1 MSEFIRNQKEE
12 RANLIK
18 QVREVIDTAE
28 TEKRGLLGEETQ
40 KITRIEERIA
50 QLDES
55 IGYAERNEQRRLEAE
70 QAGAGHAP
78 VVPAESRSAGDIF
91 RALAQGEA
99 RSHQFNFEKRAV
111 VPSTDTVP
119 VGFLDRVYGIA
130 RLVGPML
137 QTSEVIQRTS
147 GESLRIPTW
156 TAYSTASITAAGSAI
171 SESNPTF
178 SSTLLTPRKA
188 SFIVQLA
195 NELVMDAG
203 YDIEAAVAEQAGNA
217 IGFHVNQKATVGTG
231 TTEAFG
237 ITVSAGSGVT
247 GGTASFTAD
256 NLIDLAYSVDGA
268 ARQLPGV
275 GFHAATATIGYI
287 RKLKD
292 TAGQYIYNPV
302 VGGPDT
308 VLGFPVYENPAM
320 PLLTAGA
327 GSKVVI
333 FGHLPSYKIVTTGL
347 DVAVSTDA
355 YFQNDVTAWR
365 FTYRYD
371 GALPQTSHV
380 KTLQIL

>member
-12 RANLIK
+12 RANLIM

-40 KITRIEERIA
+40 KINRIEERIA

-70 QAGAGHAP
+70 TAGAGHAP
-78 VVPAESRSAGDIF
+78 VVSAEGRSAGDVF
-91 RALAQGEA
+91 RALAQGEM
-99 RSHQFNFEKRAV
+99 RSHTFNFEKRAV

-119 VGFLDRVYGIA
+119 VSFLDRVFGIA

-137 QTSEVIQRTS
+137 ETSDVIQRSS

-156 TAYSTASITAAGSAI
+156 TAYSTASIKAAGSAI
-171 SESNPTF
+171 DESNPTF

-195 NELVMDAG
+195 NELITDAG

-217 IGFHVNQKATVGTG
+217 IGYHVNDKTTVGTG
-231 TTEAFG
+231 TVEALG
-237 ITVSAGSGVT
+237 VVASAGSGVT
-247 GGTASFTAD
+247 AGTTSLTAD
-256 NLIDLAYSVDGA
+256 NLIDLAYSIDGA
-268 ARQLPGV
+268 ARRLPGV
-275 GFHAATATIGYI
+275 GFQANTSTLGYI

-292 TAGQYIYNPV
+292 DASQYIYNPV

-308 VLGFPVYENPAM
+308 ILGFPVFENPAM
-320 PLLTAGA
+320 ASIATGA
-327 GSKVVI
+327 KSVI

-347 DVAVSTDA
+347 DVAVSSEA
-355 YFQNDVTAWR
+355 YFANDVTAWR

-371 GALPQTSHV
+371 GALPQTSHIKYLV
-380 KTLQIL
+380 HA

>member
-12 RANLIK
+12 RANLIM

-40 KITRIEERIA
+40 KINRIEERIA

-70 QAGAGHAP
+70 TAGAGHAP
-78 VVPAESRSAGDIF
+78 VVPAEGRSAGDVF
-91 RALAQGEA
+91 RALAQGEM
-99 RSHQFNFEKRAV
+99 RSHTFNFEKRAV

-119 VGFLDRVYGIA
+119 VSFLDRVFGIA

-137 QTSEVIQRTS
+137 ETSDVIQRSS

-156 TAYSTASITAAGSAI
+156 TAYSTASIKAAGSAI
-171 SESNPTF
+171 DESNPTF

-195 NELVMDAG
+195 NELITDAG

-217 IGFHVNQKATVGTG
+217 IGYHVNDKTTVGTG
-231 TTEAFG
+231 TVEALG
-237 ITVSAGSGVT
+237 VVASAGSGVT
-247 GGTASFTAD
+247 AGTTSLTAD
-256 NLIDLAYSVDGA
+256 NLIDLAYSIDGA
-268 ARQLPGV
+268 ARRLPGV
-275 GFHAATATIGYI
+275 GFQSNTSTLGYI

-292 TAGQYIYNPV
+292 SAGQYIYNPV

-308 VLGFPVYENPAM
+308 ILGFPVFENPAM
-320 PLLTAGA
+320 ASIATGA
-327 GSKVVI
+327 KSVI

-347 DVAVSTDA
+347 EVAVSSEA
-355 YFQNDVTAWR
+355 YFANDVTAWR

-371 GALPQTSHV
+371 GALPQTTHIRY
-380 KTLQIL
+380 LQHA